1 MVYCVA
7 HHIASNL
14 LVGCRR
20 CRLISSLTLKQKH
33 RKLTRNMTT
42 VLSGRSKPW
51 MKEASEISS
60 RRKGSDLDK
69 WCTLL
74 DSLRLAGVACA
85 NIAELKLGSPLGFFN
100 ANFPKGGYKDK
111 S

>member
-1 MVYCVA
+1 MTEKEISQISHVKT
-7 HHIASNL
+7 NKL
-14 LVGCRR
+14 LQHSQHSQQ
-20 CRLISSLTLKQKH
+20 IT
-33 RKLTRNMTT
+33 
-42 VLSGRSKPW
+42 GRSKPW
-51 MKEASEISS
+51 MKDASEIAS

-69 WCTLL
+69 WCILL
-74 DSLRLAGVACA
+74 DSLQLPGVNCA